1 MFKKKLEKGFSLGFN
16 NSTKSFKIFFKIQ
29 NYTISSMH
37 KTNFLSSSDFKS
49 TRNFYLRIIICVIAC
64 LCFSWSLQ
72 MKHLYWLSCLWHCQT
87 QIMISETEK
96 HVFWTE
102 FQRPPHT
109 WFIDFISQLSSV
121 WSLINTKQS
130 DWIIQG

>member
-1 MFKKKLEKGFSLGFN
+1 MQKINLC
-16 NSTKSFKIFFKIQ
+16 KSFIIWSL
-29 NYTISSMH
+29 NLISHLSRIL
-37 KTNFLSSSDFKS
+37 KNFLSWGIRTFV
-49 TRNFYLRIIICVIAC
+49 LWC
-64 LCFSWSLQ
+64 LCFSWLLQ

-121 WSLINTKQS
+121 WSLIKTKQS
-130 DWIIQG
+130 DWIIQGWILHFTLSLALPLNFPHPR